1 MKSFLYKVNIDYE
14 IASIIVN
21 ESFLRNYKNEAL
33 LRRLSSVTERLLVI
47 WSKDH
52 DNIMHVLMNAEYGKR
67 EIYNETM
74 Q

>member
-33 LRRLSSVTERLLVI
+33 LRRLSSVTEPLLVI

-52 DNIMHVLMNAEYGKR
+52 DNSMQVLMNAEYEKR
-67 EIYNETM
+67 EI
-74 Q
+74 

>member
-1 MKSFLYKVNIDYE
+1 MKVFFETI
-14 IASIIVN
+14 
-21 ESFLRNYKNEAL
+21 KNKAL
-33 LRRLSSVTERLLVI
+33 LRRLSSVTEPLLVI

-52 DNIMHVLMNAEYGKR
+52 DNSMQVLMNAEYGKR